1 MGRLNGMVSPLFLGG
16 ILDSWHRHCD
26 GISNFVSRPLFE
38 AYDVILVSTLSKL
51 YTRNVFSVWH
61 ILYIIIV
68 SQWRHS
74 DTFILFI
81 YCCRWHFLYNH
92 VFRLEIFWAVCC
104 CKRMLFSYSHE
115 LPLGD
120 ISDHLLACHY
130 DVLMTM
136 LDIYS
141 LACII
146 YIMVASLSTLLAVY
160 SSGSITYK
168 YLPQFAY
175 DHSRV
180 PREYRIVPR
189 DKISILCCVV

>member
-1 MGRLNGMVSPLFLGG
+1 MGRLNGMVSPLFAGG

-81 YCCRWHFLYNH
+81 YCCRWH
-92 VFRLEIFWAVCC
+92 IFYIIMCSDW
-104 CKRMLFSYSHE
+104 KYFE
-115 LPLGD
+115 LSVVVNECYFHIVMNFHWVIL
-120 ISDHLLACHY
+120 
-130 DVLMTM
+130 VT
-136 LDIYS
+136 IYS
-141 LACII
+141 PV
-146 YIMVASLSTLLAVY
+146 IMMFWW
-160 SSGSITYK
+160 
-168 YLPQFAY
+168 Q
-175 DHSRV
+175 
-180 PREYRIVPR
+180 
-189 DKISILCCVV
+189 C